1 MVYDPHRVYSGEC
14 SILCVRSPT
23 LLAGVN
29 MSDKPLIKRRD
40 FLKTAPLVVGGI
52 VAMVLVYSDT
62 NQNTRDISRHENL
75 LSQQAENIQQILQDV
90 AAIKAAVVR

>member
-1 MVYDPHRVYSGEC
+1 MANDTAERRTPGQVVALNDNEHFKNWFGQ
-14 SILCVRSPT
+14 ILGT
-23 LLAGVN
+23 
-29 MSDKPLIKRRD
+29 
-40 FLKTAPLVVGGI
+40 LVVGGI